1 MATEPKTTVE
11 AGEAKASAKGKVAEH
26 AAGLAF
32 GGLTATEKSDLT
44 PAQLSAAQYELRKS
58 STPTNE
64 LIWSGVDGEGS
75 RSAIRN
81 ANPDLDYRVID
92 TASFPPDGRKLY
104 NERQALTDR
113 GFEPISGPLYKG
125 TPRREFVP
133 VGTAEVWARPIELA
147 DEEFRVRMARS
158 CLSLRY
164 AEYYYRRC
172 VADEAPEKRFLPEA
186 LEYAMLVH
194 HDLLDDSKRLMTRP
208 GQNRD
213 LERERGIIINLARQV
228 KVRPR
233 GSAPDPVREAFSTFS
248 RG

>member
-1 MATEPKTTVE
+1 MADPKTAPE
-11 AGEAKASAKGKVAEH
+11 GKASAKGSAAEH
-26 AAGLAF
+26 AAAVAF

-44 PAQLSAAQYELRKS
+44 PAQLAAAQYELRRS

-64 LIWSGVDGEGS
+64 LIWSGVDAEGV

-81 ANPDLDYRVID
+81 ADPSLDYRILD
-92 TASFPPDGRKLY
+92 GAQYPPDGRKLF
-104 NERQALTDR
+104 NERQALMDR

-125 TPRREFVP
+125 APRREFVP
-133 VGTAEVWARPIELA
+133 IGTAEMWARPIDVA
-147 DEEFRVRMARS
+147 DEEFRVRIARS

-172 VADEAPEKRFLPEA
+172 VAEEAPEKRFLPEA

-194 HDLLDDSKRLMTRP
+194 HDLLDDTKRLMTRP

-213 LERERGIIINLARQV
+213 LERERGIIIALARQV

-233 GSAPDPVREAFSTFS
+233 GATPDPIREAFANFS